1 MANTLFLS
9 LAAAIG
15 LFATASS
22 LSTETVPLVVE
33 RAPSNVRP
41 YVLRYSTGDAYQIGA
56 DIYRVLV
63 TEQSSGGAFTLF
75 TESGRENLQI
85 TTHRH
90 QRYYETFFAVRGG
103 MTMWINGETR
113 ALQASDFATVP
124 QNQNHSFQFTE
135 PDTLMASFIAPGGF
149 EKWIYNVSEPFS
161 SEFDAPFPPDR
172 PLPYP
177 VGKIVAASADG
188 SFDITIAPDAALSH
202 NVTNGTSNPG
212 LPWHN
217 GNNDLPGNP
226 DEPYFVANNRGPKFL
241 HRSEGQVVAPL
252 VSRNETSGNATISI
266 VTIRSRALDSEVPLR
281 RSSGSQVF
289 LVLDGQLMISM
300 AGQKQSLLTGD
311 VAFIPAN
318 TEYSYWSDVA
328 FTRLYVGATS
338 GDDGL
343 TDQLMRDAEYWDFA
357 LYPSS

>member
-1 MANTLFLS
+1 MANTFFLV

-22 LSTETVPLVVE
+22 FSPEPASLVVE

-56 DIYRVLV
+56 EIYRVLV
-63 TEQSSGGAFTLF
+63 TDQSSGGAFTLF

-85 TTHRH
+85 TTHRQ
-90 QRYYETFFAVRGG
+90 QRYYETFFAIRGG

-135 PDTLMASFIAPGGF
+135 PDTLMASFIAPGG
-149 EKWIYNVSEPFS
+149 
-161 SEFDAPFPPDR
+161 EFDAPFPPDQ

-177 VGKIVAASADG
+177 VDKIIAAAADG
-188 SFDITIAPDAALSH
+188 SFDITIAQDAALSH
-202 NVTNGTSNPG
+202 NMTNGTSNQG
-212 LPWHN
+212 SPWHD
-217 GNNDLPGNP
+217 GNNNLPGNP

-241 HRSEGQVVAPL
+241 HRSEGQVIAPL
-252 VSRNETSGNATISI
+252 VIRNETSGNATISI
-266 VTIRSRALDSEVPLR
+266 ITIRRRALDSEAPLR
-281 RSSGSQVF
+281 KSSGSQVM
-289 LVLDGQLMISM
+289 LVLDGQLMISV
-300 AGQKQSLLTGD
+300 AGQKESLLTGD
-311 VAFIPAN
+311 VVFVPPD
-318 TEYSYWSDVA
+318 TENSYWSDVA

-343 TDQLMRDAEYWDFA
+343 ADQLIRDAEDWGFA
-357 LYPSS
+357 LYPST

>member
-1 MANTLFLS
+1 MAKTFFLV

-22 LSTETVPLVVE
+22 FSPEPASLVVE

-90 QRYYETFFAVRGG
+90 QRYYETFFAIRGG

-161 SEFDAPFPPDR
+161 SEFDAPFPPDQ

-177 VGKIVAASADG
+177 VDKIIAAAADG

-202 NVTNGTSNPG
+202 NMTNGTSNQG

-217 GNNDLPGNP
+217 GNSDLPGNP
-226 DEPYFVANNRGPKFL
+226 DEPYFFANNRGPKFL
-241 HRSEGQVVAPL
+241 HRSEGQVIAPL

-266 VTIRSRALDSEVPLR
+266 ITIRRRALGSEAPLR
-281 RSSGSQVF
+281 KSSGSQVM
-289 LVLDGQLMISM
+289 LVLDGQLMISL
-300 AGQKQSLLTGD
+300 AGQNESLLTGD
-311 VAFIPAN
+311 VVFVPPD

-343 TDQLMRDAEYWDFA
+343 ADQLMRDAED
-357 LYPSS
+357 